1 MQILCCPRVDT
12 VLTQVRTMRTWCRPC
27 EDPIQNLQSTIHT
40 IHVCQDSHFIR
51 TTITRNRTTMVFI
64 NCLLVVCTQYR
75 NDASHPCFSASPLPL
90 MWRFTS
96 VTQQTMFYF
105 TASYKLFEPT
115 CSNDGLQCRSGEK
128 CLLREYVCDSIKDCE
143 DGSDEQHCPG
153 WSNLDISLGCY
164 LVWYILLCSKNLMPD
179 VYFTSRFNAGKL

>member
-1 MQILCCPRVDT
+1 MWAQ
-12 VLTQVRTMRTWCRPC
+12 CRPC
-27 EDPIQNLQSTIHT
+27 ADPIQNLQSTIHT
-40 IHVCQDSHFIR
+40 IHVCQDSHFIP
-51 TTITRNRTTMVFI
+51 TTIT
-64 NCLLVVCTQYR
+64 R

-105 TASYKLFEPT
+105 TALTQFKPT
-115 CSNDGLQCRSGEK
+115 CSNDELQCRSGEK
-128 CLLREYVCDSIKDCE
+128 CILREYVCDSIKDCE

-164 LVWYILLCSKNLMPD
+164 LVWYIFLCSKNLTPD
-179 VYFTSRFNAGKL
+179 VYFTNRFNAGKL